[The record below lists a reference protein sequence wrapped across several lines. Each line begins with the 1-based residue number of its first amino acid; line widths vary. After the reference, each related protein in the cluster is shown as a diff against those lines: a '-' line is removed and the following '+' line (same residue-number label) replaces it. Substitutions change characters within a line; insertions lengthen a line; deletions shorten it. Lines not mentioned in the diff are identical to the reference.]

1 MKKRAIYA
9 VLIPLLVITAC
20 SQLDPPVNE
29 QRLEPAPKVSEKVDE
44 GVTVLVR
51 NLNVPWSIVA
61 EEDTFYVSERAG
73 RIVKI
78 KDGKVTRQKVSLTE
92 PVLHHGEGGFLGLA
106 LDPDFKKNLR
116 AYAYHT
122 YRKNGAIYNRV
133 VQLEETEE
141 GWKERKILL
150 DRIPGA
156 AIHNGGRI
164 KIGPDK
170 KLYVTTGDANKIED
184 AQKKN
189 NLAGKILRMDLN
201 GQVPNDNPIP
211 GSYIYSLG
219 HRNPQGLT
227 WADDGTL
234 YSSEHGPTGNPR
246 GHDEVNRIVPGGN
259 YGWPK
264 IIGDQTAPGMI
275 PPLFHSGEGTWA
287 PSGIAYHDQVLY
299 VAGLKGEELRAFNLE
314 DQSIKVIL
322 TNEGRL
328 RDVIVKDDYLY
339 ILTNNGDGRGNP
351 EKDDDRLLRVHTSTF
366 QSNK

>member
-1 MKKRAIYA
+1 MIAS
-9 VLIPLLVITAC
+9 C
-20 SQLDPPVNE
+20 SQSDSPVREQKPDPVPD
-29 QRLEPAPKVSEKVDE
+29 VSEKVDE

-51 NLNVPWSIVA
+51 NLKVPWSIVA
-61 EEDTFYVSERAG
+61 DGDTFYVSERAG
-73 RIVKI
+73 NIVKI
-78 KDGKVTRQKVSLTE
+78 KGGKVTRQKVFLTE
-92 PVLHHGEGGFLGLA
+92 PVLHYGEGGFLGLA
-106 LDPDFKKNLR
+106 LDPDFKKNMR

-122 YRKNGAIYNRV
+122 YRKNGTIYNRV

-156 AIHNGGRI
+156 VIHNGGRI

-170 KLYVTTGDANKIED
+170 KLYVTTGDANNVD
-184 AQKKN
+184 NAQKKN
-189 NLAGKILRMDLN
+189 NLAGKILRMELD
-201 GQVPNDNPIP
+201 GKIPDDNPIP

-227 WADDGTL
+227 WSEDGTL
-234 YSSEHGPTGNPR
+234 YSAEHGPTGNPR
-246 GHDEVNRIVPGGN
+246 GHDEINRIVPGGN
-259 YGWPK
+259 YGWPR
-264 IIGDQTAPGMI
+264 IIGDQTDPGMI
-275 PPLFHSGEGTWA
+275 SPLFHSGEDTWA
-287 PSGIAYHDQVLY
+287 PSGIVYHNQVLY

-314 DQSIKVIL
+314 DQSMQVVL

-351 EKDDDRLLRVHTSTF
+351 EKDDDRLLRVHTSIF
-366 QSNK
+366 QQNDK